1 MVPWPLYVSDLVD
14 PWWIPC
20 QNRISKLPRGR
31 FGGDCSIQPLDI
43 GLHIA
48 SDSVSELFGAHV
60 AMGQGTCS
68 SPDLPLLL
76 ANSRR
81 VGLGLYNSISAVAAT
96 ELEIAM
102 FVVGTAIYVTHRV
115 FQQRSR
121 RQQTLRS
128 HAHE

>member
-48 SDSVSELFGAHV
+48 SDSVSQLFVAHL
-60 AMGQGTCS
+60 AMGQRTCS
-68 SPDLPLLL
+68 SPGSAAPSRELPPSGTRSVQLDQ
-76 ANSRR
+76 RR
-81 VGLGLYNSISAVAAT
+81 
-96 ELEIAM
+96 
-102 FVVGTAIYVTHRV
+102 
-115 FQQRSR
+115 R
-121 RQQTLRS
+121 RD
-128 HAHE
+128 